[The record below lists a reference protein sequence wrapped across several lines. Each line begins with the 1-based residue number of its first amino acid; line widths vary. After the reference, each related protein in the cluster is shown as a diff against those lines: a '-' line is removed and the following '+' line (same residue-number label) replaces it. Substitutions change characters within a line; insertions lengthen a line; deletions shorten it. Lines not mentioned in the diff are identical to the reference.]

1 MPRAPFG
8 AGSTAVNKIDTV
20 GFNAVCGFTR
30 EAAATV
36 TAAAKEISDYR
47 RVSYDYEGY
56 KGKQY
61 NSMYRPEFWKRHSN
75 SLVTIKSI
83 W

>member
-8 AGSTAVNKIDTV
+8 AGRAAVKKIDMV

-36 TAAAKEISDYR
+36 TSAAKEIPNYR
-47 RVSYDYEGY
+47 RVHYS
-56 KGKQY
+56 
-61 NSMYRPEFWKRHSN
+61 
-75 SLVTIKSI
+75 
-83 W
+83 